1 MISGMAGKN
10 GFRTE
15 QFIKAIPGTHG
26 NITEIAK
33 RVRCSWNTAKKYIT
47 EYATVKE
54 VYEEE
59 CMAVD
64 DRARKNITEK
74 IFRGDI
80 HLSKWWLQVKSPEF
94 TPSQKV
100 EHSGEI
106 SHTIVNWDDDNL
118 PD

>member
-1 MISGMAGKN
+1 MAGKN

-33 RVRCSWNTAKKYIT
+33 RVGCSWNTAKKYIT
-47 EYATVKE
+47 EYITVKE

-59 CMAVD
+59 CNAVD
-64 DRARKNITEK
+64 DKARSNITEK

-80 HLSKWWLQVKSPEF
+80 HLSKWWLQVKSPDF
-94 TPSQKV
+94 TPKSHV
-100 EHSGEI
+100 THDGEI
-106 SHTIVNWDDDNL
+106 EHVVTVNWDDDGI

>member
-1 MISGMAGKN
+1 MAGKN

-26 NITEIAK
+26 NITEIAN
-33 RVRCSWNTAKKYIT
+33 RVQCSWNTAKKYIT
-47 EYATVKE
+47 EYVTVAE
-54 VYEEE
+54 AYEEE

-64 DRARKNITEK
+64 DRARQNVTER

-80 HLSKWWLQVKSPEF
+80 GLSKWWLQVKSPEF
-94 TPSQKV
+94 TPKQQL
-100 EHSGEI
+100 EHSGSIE
-106 SHTIVNWDDDNL
+106 TVVKVNWDDNV